1 MQVGLEDSA
10 LESLETRRRSILASS
25 LRSQLRNFQFPTFF
39 YPFDFPAQSYIIS
52 LRYVRELAPFLH
64 PLTSSAEQRRTPH
77 TSVSLGREMFSS
89 LSLCFDTP
97 VSVKIDANISST
109 LN

>member
-10 LESLETRRRSILASS
+10 LESLETRREASCAIFSSLHSSILSIFR
-25 LRSQLRNFQFPTFF
+25 RSRILSP
-39 YPFDFPAQSYIIS
+39 

-89 LSLCFDTP
+89 LSLCFYTP